1 MFNGKRTQTRKRH
14 SLICQWSFKYAGS
27 DWLSEHRWTVKQCML
42 GKLLIEAYWMFYFAN
57 FIPLKERMMRSKG
70 VSCSV
75 CWDTYDTLK
84 IQPIYIFYIISMTYT
99 VEVVKPMFLFKGC
112 VISVDRLFCRVAVFL
127 RCNVTDWTLASQIIT
142 ERRSR
147 RRNWPT
153 PEHNEW
159 AQSLPFEIIVVR
171 IVWNILRKV
180 QRDPTFNE

>member
-27 DWLSEHRWTVKQCML
+27 DWLSEHRWTAKQCML

-57 FIPLKERMMRSKG
+57 FIPLKERMMRSNG
-70 VSCSV
+70 VSCSQFV
-75 CWDTYDTLK
+75 GIRMTHSRYN
-84 IQPIYIFYIISMTYT
+84 PFIYFTSFRWRI
-99 VEVVKPMFLFKGC
+99 EVVKPMFLFKGC

-127 RCNVTDWTLASQIIT
+127 RCNVTDWTLASQILT